1 MFALGG
7 VYALEMVY
15 VWRVRER
22 LCVLCPS
29 MCACVRVFVSRSG
42 SERVW
47 LSVCLCVLES
57 QQCPCEMCSLQ
68 LTVERTQSTER

>member
-15 VWRVRER
+15 VWRVCER
-22 LCVLCPS
+22 SCVLCAS
-29 MCACVRVFVSRSG
+29 MCACVFVSWSG
-42 SERVW
+42 SECVW